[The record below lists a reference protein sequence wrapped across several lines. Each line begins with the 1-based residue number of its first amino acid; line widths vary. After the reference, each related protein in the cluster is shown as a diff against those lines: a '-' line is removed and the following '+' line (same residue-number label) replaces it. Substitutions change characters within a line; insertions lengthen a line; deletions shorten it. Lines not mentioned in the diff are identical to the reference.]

1 MTDSLDMSI
10 VHHALTT
17 INYNSQKNRMYH
29 APKRQQ
35 SYRDSFDL
43 LSLVWVTKGWIRF
56 SKKLFL
62 GLPSKFTLFPDL
74 GMDIKTLLD
83 NLHDEVSCSVC
94 MCTFTDPKQLPCL
107 HSFCL
112 HCLNGIQRTSGV
124 HAKITCPECRRQ
136 FQIPGSGNPSELP
149 TNFRINSLLDVLA
162 IKECST
168 ANVKCGNCDK
178 RSAQTLYCFQCC
190 SFWCEECILGHNIIR
205 TNKEHKTLALKD
217 FQEQD
222 FEAVLKRPAF
232 CQKKHHEKEE
242 LKFFCKSCKVAICN
256 TCAVTLHEGH
266 GKMPLQE
273 ATDGRKAQINSMITS
288 LKDKIVEKRKEVEQF
303 NQKSMEVQAQVAA
316 VKSQVQ
322 TNADQ
327 MIAIIE
333 ARKQDVFDAVDNQ
346 AKKSLETL
354 SQKKGKVEN
363 QVKIIESAIEQTES
377 LMKRNFSTEILG
389 FNETFDTILQEQG
402 TQGNLDTE
410 CIPRFCFTKS
420 EKLINVLNSE
430 GIGNVKTVLSFGQ
443 EGESVGELNKPWGMA
458 VNDRD
463 EIAVIELRNHRVSVF
478 GSDGT
483 HLRSF
488 GTWGQNNGEFNQPSG
503 IAFDSFGN
511 IIVTDCNNHRLQV
524 FDRNGKFLRKF
535 GEYGSHD
542 HQLVNPEGLS
552 INGNGDIIVTDTG
565 NKLIKIFSSKGK
577 YLRKFGG
584 AGSFVQPY
592 HCIQHGQYLI
602 VSDYGDQAIKMFDLE
617 GKLISKFGKQGL
629 KDGEFNKPRYLSVN
643 KQGLLMVCDSG
654 NHRVQVFELSG
665 KFVIK
670 FGSEGSE
677 RGEFKYPVSTA
688 SLSDGRIVVSDKNN
702 HRIQIFDH
710 I

>member
-1 MTDSLDMSI
+1 
-10 VHHALTT
+10 
-17 INYNSQKNRMYH
+17 
-29 APKRQQ
+29 
-35 SYRDSFDL
+35 
-43 LSLVWVTKGWIRF
+43 
-56 SKKLFL
+56 
-62 GLPSKFTLFPDL
+62 
-74 GMDIKTLLD
+74 MDIKTLLD
-83 NLHDEVSCSVC
+83 NLNDELSCSVC

-124 HAKITCPECRRQ
+124 RGKITCPECRRQ

-178 RSAQTLYCFQCC
+178 RSAQTSYCFQCC

-273 ATDGRKAQINSMITS
+273 ATDARKIHVNSMITS
-288 LKDKIVEKRKEVEQF
+288 LKVKMEEKRKAIEQF
-303 NQKSMEVQAQVAA
+303 NQKSMEFQAKVAD

-322 TNADQ
+322 TNVDQ

-333 ARKQDVFDAVDNQ
+333 ARKQDVFDALDDQ

-354 SQKKGKVEN
+354 RQKKGEVEN

-377 LMKRNFSTEILG
+377 LIKRNFSTEILG
-389 FNETFDTILQEQG
+389 FNATFDKILQEQS
-402 TQGNLDTE
+402 TQENRDTE
-410 CIPRFCFTKS
+410 SIPRFSFTKS
-420 EKLINVLNSE
+420 DKLINVLNSE
-430 GIGNVKTVLSFGQ
+430 GIGNVKTVFNETKWQQSGAKGKESSKVTDGNKGANDRDSPLEAQVQTKRYIAVLSFGQ
-443 EGESVGELNKPWGMA
+443 EGRSVGMLNGPWGVA
-458 VNDRD
+458 VNDRH
-463 EIAVIELRNHRVSVF
+463 EIAVTEVGNKRVSVF
-478 GSDGT
+478 SSDGT

-488 GTWGQNNGEFNQPSG
+488 GREGQKNGEFMEPSG
-503 IAFDSFGN
+503 IAFDSLGN
-511 IIVTDCNNHRLQV
+511 IVVTDCKNHRVQV

-535 GEYGSHD
+535 GEDGSLD
-542 HQLVNPEGLS
+542 HQLKNPEGLS

-565 NKLIKIFSSKGK
+565 NKLVKIFSSSGEF
-577 YLRKFGG
+577 LRTFGG
-584 AGSFVQPY
+584 VGSLVEPY
-592 HCIQHGQYLI
+592 HCIQHGQYFI
-602 VSDYGDQAIKMFDLE
+602 VSDFSDHSIKMFDLE
-617 GKLISKFGKQGL
+617 GKFISKFGKKGQ
-629 KDGEFNKPRYLSVN
+629 KDGELNWPRYLSVN
-643 KQGLLMVCDSG
+643 KQGLLMVCDAG
-654 NHRVQVFELSG
+654 NHRVQVFELNG
-665 KFVIK
+665 RFVTN

-677 RGEFKYPVSTA
+677 RGGFNWPVSTA
-688 SLSDGRIVVSDKNN
+688 SLSDGRIVVSDQKNR
-702 HRIQIFDH
+702 RIQIFDQ

>member
-1 MTDSLDMSI
+1 
-10 VHHALTT
+10 
-17 INYNSQKNRMYH
+17 
-29 APKRQQ
+29 
-35 SYRDSFDL
+35 
-43 LSLVWVTKGWIRF
+43 
-56 SKKLFL
+56 
-62 GLPSKFTLFPDL
+62 
-74 GMDIKTLLD
+74 MDIQTLLH
-83 NLHDEVSCSVC
+83 NRHDKVSCSVC

-112 HCLNGIQRTSGV
+112 HCLNGIQRTSGL
-124 HAKITCPECRRQ
+124 HGKITCPECRRQ
-136 FQIPGSGNPSELP
+136 FQIPGNGNPSELP

-205 TNKEHKTLALKD
+205 TNKEHRTLVLKH
-217 FQEQD
+217 FQDQD

-273 ATDGRKAQINSMITS
+273 ATDARKIQINSVITS
-288 LKDKIVEKRKEVEQF
+288 LKDKMVEKRKKVEQF
-303 NQKSMEVQAQVAA
+303 NQKSMEVQAQVAD

-322 TNADQ
+322 TNVHK

-333 ARKQDVFDAVDNQ
+333 ARKQDVFEAVDNQ

-354 SQKKGKVEN
+354 SQKKGEVEN

-389 FNETFDTILQEQG
+389 FNETFDKILHEQG
-402 TQGNLDTE
+402 THENRDTE
-410 CIPRFCFTKS
+410 CIPRFSFTKS

-430 GIGNVKTVLSFGQ
+430 GIGNVKIVFSPTKLQQSGVKRRASSEAIAGNKRTNVRDSPLEAQVQTKRYIPVLSFGQ
-443 EGESVGELNKPWGMA
+443 KGESIGILTSPWGVA
-458 VNDRD
+458 VNDHD
-463 EIAVIELRNHRVSVF
+463 EIAVTELNNERVSVF
-478 GSDGT
+478 SSDGT

-488 GTWGQNNGEFNQPSG
+488 GREGKNNGEFRYPKG
-503 IAFDSFGN
+503 IAFDSHGN
-511 IIVTDCNNHRLQV
+511 IVVADNNNHRVQV
-524 FDRNGKFLRKF
+524 FDRNGNFLSKF
-535 GEYGSHD
+535 GEQGSLD
-542 HQLVNPEGLS
+542 HQLSKPQGLS
-552 INGNGDIIVTDTG
+552 INGNGDIIVADKG
-565 NKLIKIFSSKGK
+565 NKLIKIFSSSGE

-584 AGSFVQPY
+584 AGSPY
-592 HCIQHGQYLI
+592 CCIQYGQHFI
-602 VSDYGDQAIKMFDLE
+602 VSDAGDHSIKMFNLE
-617 GKLISKFGKQGL
+617 GKFISKFGKQGN
-629 KDGEFNKPRYLSVN
+629 KDGEFNMPRCLSVN
-643 KQGLLMVCDSG
+643 KEGLLMVCDSG

-665 KFVIK
+665 KFVTK

-677 RGEFKYPVSTA
+677 RGAFNYPVSTA
-688 SLSDGRIVVSDKNN
+688 DLSDGRVVVSDVKND
-702 HRIQIFDH
+702 RIQIFDQ

>member
-1 MTDSLDMSI
+1 
-10 VHHALTT
+10 
-17 INYNSQKNRMYH
+17 
-29 APKRQQ
+29 
-35 SYRDSFDL
+35 
-43 LSLVWVTKGWIRF
+43 
-56 SKKLFL
+56 
-62 GLPSKFTLFPDL
+62 
-74 GMDIKTLLD
+74 MDIQTLLH
-83 NLHDEVSCSVC
+83 NRHDKVSCSVC

-112 HCLNGIQRTSGV
+112 HCLNGIQRTSGL
-124 HAKITCPECRRQ
+124 HGKITCPECRRQ
-136 FQIPGSGNPSELP
+136 FQIPGNGNPSELP

-205 TNKEHKTLALKD
+205 TNKEHRTLVLKH
-217 FQEQD
+217 FQDQD

-273 ATDGRKAQINSMITS
+273 ATDARKIQINSVITS
-288 LKDKIVEKRKEVEQF
+288 LKDKMVEKRKKVEQF
-303 NQKSMEVQAQVAA
+303 NQKSMEVQAQVAD

-322 TNADQ
+322 TNVHK

-333 ARKQDVFDAVDNQ
+333 ARKQDVFEAVDNQ

-354 SQKKGKVEN
+354 SQKKGEVEN

-389 FNETFDTILQEQG
+389 FNETFDKILHEQG
-402 TQGNLDTE
+402 THENRDTE
-410 CIPRFCFTKS
+410 CIPRFSFTKS

-430 GIGNVKTVLSFGQ
+430 GIGNVKIVFSPSKLQQSGVKRRASSEEIAGNKRTNVRDSPLEAQVQTKRYIPVLSFGQ
-443 EGESVGELNKPWGMA
+443 KGESIGILTSPWGVA
-458 VNDRD
+458 VNDHD
-463 EIAVIELRNHRVSVF
+463 EIAVTELNNERVSVF
-478 GSDGT
+478 SSDGT

-488 GTWGQNNGEFNQPSG
+488 GREGNNNAEFKFPRG
-503 IAFDSFGN
+503 IAFDRHGN
-511 IIVTDCNNHRLQV
+511 IVVTDSANNRVQI
-524 FDRNGKFLRKF
+524 FDRNGNFLCKF
-535 GEYGSHD
+535 GEQGSLD
-542 HQLVNPEGLS
+542 HQLQYPEGLS
-552 INGNGDIIVTDTG
+552 INGNGDIIVADKG
-565 NKLIKIFSSKGK
+565 NKLIKIFSSSGE

-584 AGSFVQPY
+584 AGSLVNPY
-592 HCIQHGQYLI
+592 HCIQHGQYFI
-602 VSDYGDQAIKMFDLE
+602 VSDAGDHSIKMFNLE
-617 GKLISKFGKQGL
+617 GKFISKFGKQGN
-629 KDGEFNKPRYLSVN
+629 KEGEFNKPCCLSVN
-643 KQGLLMVCDSG
+643 KEGLLMVCDSK

-665 KFVIK
+665 KFVTK

-677 RGEFKYPVSTA
+677 RGAFNYPVSTA
-688 SLSDGRIVVSDKNN
+688 DLSDGRVVVSDVKND
-702 HRIQIFDH
+702 RIQIFDQ

>member
-1 MTDSLDMSI
+1 
-10 VHHALTT
+10 
-17 INYNSQKNRMYH
+17 
-29 APKRQQ
+29 
-35 SYRDSFDL
+35 
-43 LSLVWVTKGWIRF
+43 
-56 SKKLFL
+56 
-62 GLPSKFTLFPDL
+62 
-74 GMDIKTLLD
+74 MDIKTLLD
-83 NLHDEVSCSVC
+83 NLHDELSCSVC

-124 HAKITCPECRRQ
+124 RGKITCPECRRQ
-136 FQIPGSGNPSELP
+136 FEIPESGNPTELP

-273 ATDGRKAQINSMITS
+273 ATDACKIHINSMITS
-288 LKDKIVEKRKEVEQF
+288 LKDKMEEKRRAIEQF
-303 NQKSMEVQAQVAA
+303 NQKSMEVQAKVAD
-316 VKSQVQ
+316 VKCQVQ
-322 TNADQ
+322 TNVDQ

-333 ARKQDVFDAVDNQ
+333 ARKQDVFDALDDQ

-354 SQKKGKVEN
+354 SQKKGEVEN
-363 QVKIIESAIEQTES
+363 QGKIIESAIEQTES

-389 FNETFDTILQEQG
+389 FNETFDTILQEQC
-402 TQGNLDTE
+402 TQENRDTE
-410 CIPRFCFTKS
+410 CTPRFSFTKS
-420 EKLINVLNSE
+420 QRLINVLNSV
-430 GIGNVKTVLSFGQ
+430 GIGNVKTVFSETKSQQLGAKGKESSKVTNGNKGANDRDSPLDTQVQTKRYIPVLSFGQ
-443 EGESVGELNKPWGMA
+443 KGESVGMLMGPWGVA

-463 EIAVIELRNHRVSVF
+463 EIAVANVRKNRVSVF
-478 GSDGT
+478 SSDGT

-488 GTWGQNNGEFNQPSG
+488 GSDGQNNGEFNQPSG
-503 IAFDSFGN
+503 IAFDSLGN
-511 IIVTDCNNHRLQV
+511 IVVADYDNHRVQV

-535 GEYGSHD
+535 GKHGSLD
-542 HQLVNPEGLS
+542 HQLTFPEGLS
-552 INGNGDIIVTDTG
+552 INGNGDIIVADRG
-565 NKLIKIFSSKGK
+565 NKLIKIFSSSGK

-584 AGSFVQPY
+584 AGSLVNPY

-602 VSDYGDQAIKMFDLE
+602 VSDVGDDSIKMFDLE
-617 GKLISKFGKQGL
+617 GKFISKFGKQGN
-629 KDGEFNKPRYLSVN
+629 KDGEFDNPRYLSVN
-643 KQGLLMVCDSG
+643 KQGLLMVCDSY

-688 SLSDGRIVVSDKNN
+688 NLSDGRIVVSDQCN
-702 HRIQIFDH
+702 HRIQIFDQ